1 MEEPSVRRAADPVL
15 NTRFFSH
22 ATLACRDL
30 EKSRRFYTEFLGLD
44 TVRTSEHSLCI
55 RLQSDTVIVVVQQP
69 NKPEGG
75 TRQNHNGLDVAS
87 REEVD
92 RSYRLVL
99 EQKEQWGIGRVTRP
113 VAQHG
118 TYSFMLVD
126 CDENWWEILTNPD
139 RGYSWMFEKG
149 KDIEDWG
156 AGEEGHLNPNDY
168 VRRRP
173 HRDKTPSQG

>member
-1 MEEPSVRRAADPVL
+1 MSDPVIARAAEPVL
-15 NTRFFSH
+15 KTRFFSH

-30 EKSRRFYTEFLGLD
+30 ERSRKFYTEFLGLD

-55 RLQSDTVIVVVQQP
+55 RLASDTVIVVVQQP

-92 RSYRLVL
+92 RSYRLVN
-99 EQKEQWGIGRVTRP
+99 EQKERWGIGRVTRP
-113 VAQHG
+113 VEQHG

-126 CDENWWEILTNPD
+126 CDENWWEILTNPE
-139 RGYSWMFEKG
+139 RGYSWMFDKG
-149 KDIEDWG
+149 EDLAGWG
-156 AGEEGHLNPNDY
+156 HGEDARFNPNNF
-168 VRRRP
+168 VRRGSAGKP
-173 HRDKTPSQG
+173 KA